1 MSWCWTKNSLISFV
15 FCFFFALFLLAGKAY
30 CAPGV
35 RVNATAARAAHEA
48 MEKFKAKEDK
58 KIRDMARQAAGTAKK
73 RLNEPAADLARKLAG
88 DEDRGGNA
96 KGIEDLA
103 GKRYSLVI
111 SSSIPMATL
120 RTYAGQIE
128 DLRKKGLEIDL
139 VLRGF
144 VSGMKEIRPTLGFY
158 IRMALRDPCLAPSKD
173 NMRDLGLLIDPER
186 AEKVKAVP
194 ALVDEKGCVVYG
206 DAPLSFLVQKIR
218 EGECGRR
225 FGATF
230 EYAERDALEEIR
242 EAARHVDTAKYQKIL
257 RGRVD
262 DYTENLPG
270 EGLLPA
276 AAMDSVRTITPQ
288 YELPF
293 DVKNPDTGEVLY
305 PKGFRYNPL
314 DYAPALPFDI
324 LVVDGV
330 SMKEIAW
337 VKRAFKSG
345 LVPGDARV
353 SVLGGNYRELS
364 DELGRPVFSGVSV
377 VKKGWCR
384 ATPCL
389 VSRRGSQ
396 LVVHE
401 FLVQEGQVE

>member
-30 CAPGV
+30 CAPDV

-58 KIRDMARQAAGTAKK
+58 KIRAMARQAAETAKK
-73 RLNEPAADLARKLAG
+73 RLNEPAARMAGKLAG

-96 KGIEDLA
+96 KGIQDLA

-111 SSSIPMATL
+111 SSSVPMETL
-120 RTYAGQIE
+120 RAYAAQA
-128 DLRKKGLEIDL
+128 DSLKRKGIQVDFLMRGL
-139 VLRGF
+139 VN
-144 VSGMKEIRPTLGFY
+144 GMARIQPTLSFY
-158 IRMALRDPCLAPSKD
+158 VQMALRVPEKGLAEG
-173 NMRDLGLLIDPER
+173 NLRAFNLLVDPEGCR
-186 AEKVKAVP
+186 MAGQVP

-242 EAARHVDTAKYQKIL
+242 EAARHVDTARYQKIL

-276 AAMDSVRTITPQ
+276 AATDSARTITPQ

-293 DVKNPDTGEVLY
+293 DVKNPDTGEILY

-337 VKRAFKSG
+337 VKKALKSG

-389 VSRRGSQ
+389 VSRQGSQ